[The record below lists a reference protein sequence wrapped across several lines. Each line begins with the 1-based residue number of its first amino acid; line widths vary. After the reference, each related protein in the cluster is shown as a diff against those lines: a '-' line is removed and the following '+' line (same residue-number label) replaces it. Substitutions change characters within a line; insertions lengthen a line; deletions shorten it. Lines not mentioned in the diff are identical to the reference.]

1 VYTCETNSTTT
12 TSTTTTTSIITI
24 TIIIITTTTV
34 TITITIII
42 IIIIIITTVIFTSAD
57 IPRLLVRWTT
67 LTIIIISGGV
77 AGHLYWWCLCLAFL
91 TFWVTLLR
99 PTLEQP
105 LPNVTATHIK
115 DTHPRRASPRTTHQR
130 HAKDGPINLKL
141 CVPIFQVFLI
151 HIKIL
156 AINIPSSGDAI
167 PSPAAIKKHENRYT
181 KARRKKTFM
190 NIK

>member
-12 TSTTTTTSIITI
+12 SSSTTTTTTTII

-34 TITITIII
+34 IITIT
-42 IIIIIITTVIFTSAD
+42 IIIIITTVIFTSAH
-57 IPRLLVRWTT
+57 IPRLLSRWTT

-91 TFWVTLLR
+91 MFWVTLLR

-115 DTHPRRASPRTTHQR
+115 DTHPRRVSPRTTHQR
-130 HAKDGPINLKL
+130 HAKDGPIILKL
-141 CVPIFQVFLI
+141 CVPIFQVFLV
-151 HIKIL
+151 HIKML
-156 AINIPSSGDAI
+156 AINIPSSGGCN
-167 PSPAAIKKHENRYT
+167 SFTCSHKKHENGYT